1 LNKSDIFK
9 KKIKKYPLSKS
20 FDDVNQ
26 EEVKKFKGALK
37 YMSSKFE
44 VIYGDRGPGKLY
56 VFHTNALD
64 TENCKKVFDSVRD
77 QVVSSSLKT
86 AGFF

>member
-1 LNKSDIFK
+1 
-9 KKIKKYPLSKS
+9 
-20 FDDVNQ
+20 
-26 EEVKKFKGALK
+26 
-37 YMSSKFE
+37 MSSKFE